1 MSEENIQ
8 ELMDYNLEYMEAQQS
23 EEIFGGDYTSAID
36 LKYANKQIEKLE
48 KAMEDKSS
56 YKDIII
62 ENQQKKINKQKAVLD
77 KIKDELKE
85 DNEYLENAQ
94 ELYSQH
100 DDELIKALAIQLINN
115 NLVHN
120 DNILKLLEERE

>member
-23 EEIFGGDYTSAID
+23 EEIFGGDYTSAVD

-48 KAMEDKSS
+48 KAMKDKSS

-62 ENQQKKINKQKAVLD
+62 ENQQKKINKQKEVLD
-77 KIKDELKE
+77 KIKEYCNHKLEMLELQKRNIMQILTPE
-85 DNEYLENAQ
+85 NGYLKTDIEIEMQ
-94 ELYSQH
+94 KYK
-100 DDELIKALAIQLINN
+100 D
-115 NLVHN
+115 
-120 DNILKLLEERE
+120 ILKLLEEIE